1 MRSECACASG
11 QGVALEAERVSLVS
25 SLKLRSQHAS
35 AVLVALVA
43 GLGLCVPL
51 LARELAGFDPAM
63 PPGTS
68 CQVAIEKVHPT
79 QFAVGY
85 WEVKQRAANIAR
97 HGPGRLEIYEEEHLA
112 LLVVGPGGVPYLVDG
127 HHLCLAM
134 LKAGRGTTVEAR
146 VVANWRDLPVAE
158 FWSKMRETNYV
169 YPYDNHG
176 RGPLEVEKLPKKVTE
191 LTDDPYRSLAWAV
204 RNRGGFQKTMVSFAE
219 FQWANFFRKRIGISQ
234 KGKGFEKAVEAALKV
249 SHTDEAK
256 NLPGYT
262 PKAGTPSKPE

>member
-1 MRSECACASG
+1 
-11 QGVALEAERVSLVS
+11 VSLVR
-25 SLKLRSQHAS
+25 LMKLHRQDAS
-35 AVLVALVA
+35 AVLVALIA

-51 LARELAGFDPAM
+51 LAGELALFDPAM
-63 PPGTS
+63 LPGTS

-85 WEVKQRAANIAR
+85 REVSQRAANIAR
-97 HGPGRLEIYEEEHLA
+97 HGPKRLEIYEEEHLA
-112 LLVVGPGGVPYLVDG
+112 LLVVGPGGEPYLVDG

-158 FWSKMRETNYV
+158 FWNKMRDSKYV
-169 YPYDNHG
+169 YPYDNQG

-204 RNRGGFQKTMVSFAE
+204 RNRGGFQKTTASFAE
-219 FQWANFFRKRIGISQ
+219 FQWANFFRNRNEIGR
-234 KGKGFEKAVEAALKV
+234 KEKDFEKAVKAALKI
-249 SHTDEAK
+249 SHAAEAK

-262 PKAGTPSKPE
+262 PKAGTPNTPE